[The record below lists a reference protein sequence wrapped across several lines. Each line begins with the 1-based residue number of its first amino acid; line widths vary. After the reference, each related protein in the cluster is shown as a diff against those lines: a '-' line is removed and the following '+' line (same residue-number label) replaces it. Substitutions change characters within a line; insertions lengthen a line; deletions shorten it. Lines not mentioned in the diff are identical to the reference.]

1 MSLMN
6 FRQLSS
12 TTLLQANTNTN
23 TNINNVDNLF
33 AKELQ
38 TIPLILNMYNWN
50 IFTQHSCRQSIID
63 IMGIE
68 KKMQN
73 MFMSI
78 SLSRNF
84 SHFLH
89 IFSCLHIL
97 SISSQKFSSA
107 SSLSSPSFASR
118 LLLHIINI
126 TVIQTMKTQFLF
138 LFNSNFICQYHRHL
152 NADISSSL
160 KPNC

>member
-33 AKELQ
+33 AKKLQ
-38 TIPLILNMYNWN
+38 TIPLILNMYIWN
-50 IFTQHSCRQSIID
+50 IFTQHSFRQRIVD
-63 IMGIE
+63 IMGFE
-68 KKMQN
+68 KKDAKHVHVH
-73 MFMSI
+73 I
-78 SLSRNF
+78 IVKE
-84 SHFLH
+84 LH

-107 SSLSSPSFASR
+107 SSLSSPSFARR
-118 LLLHIINI
+118 LLLHSINI

-138 LFNSNFICQYHRHL
+138 FFNSNFICQYHRHL